1 MNELFNVTT
10 NGDKLTL
17 SARDLHNQLQIHT
30 KFNDWFSRMKEY
42 GFDEGTDFYSFL
54 SESTGGRPATD
65 YQITLDMAKEEIAID
80 TNMENVIENDLLQA
94 IIQQAKELGWLEEEK
109 RATNFEHYFEY
120 LSKLNMSD
128 FALIDGRVVQCL
140 GTHCRGCDFNGDCIE
155 RKFKWLKHPYKKLP
169 YKLSQFEFDIIQTYR
184 DCHES
189 CKISEFKQL
198 IELKDKGYFK
208 CIDHDTKIQDVLKN
222 CEVIQ

>member
-1 MNELFNVTT
+1 MPAIYVRDYCTKCIHMVGTNEHDRLYLDDDGHIQYFNLQ
-10 NGDKLTL
+10 NGCGTPDEYDFVLDPEGHGQNNLPFTEEEQIMYGLSNMGAYFGGVDLKKAQSLTER
-17 SARDLHNQLQIHT
+17 AEKT
-30 KFNDWFSRMKEY
+30 
-42 GFDEGTDFYSFL
+42 
-54 SESTGGRPATD
+54 
-65 YQITLDMAKEEIAID
+65 KEE
-80 TNMENVIENDLLQA
+80 
-94 IIQQAKELGWLEEEK
+94 
-109 RATNFEHYFEY
+109 TNFEHYFEY

-128 FALIDGRVVQCL
+128 FALIDGRVTQCL
-140 GTHCRGCDFNGDCIE
+140 DTVCSECDFNHDCIE
-155 RKFKWLKHPYKKLP
+155 GKFTWLKQPYEKPK
-169 YKLSQFEFDIIQTYR
+169 YKLTKFEFDLIQTYR

>member
-1 MNELFNVTT
+1 M
-10 NGDKLTL
+10 D
-17 SARDLHNQLQIHT
+17 I
-30 KFNDWFSRMKEY
+30 MKAQQMFEALGY
-42 GFDEGTDFYSFL
+42 ECRKSENAIQYL
-54 SESTGGRPATD
+54 SECGNE
-65 YQITLDMAKEEIAID
+65 ITFIFELHRFYKQRNFISLNIDIDEFKAIH
-80 TNMENVIENDLLQA
+80 
-94 IIQQAKELGWLEEEK
+94 QQMKELGWLEEEK
-109 RATNFEHYFEY
+109 KTETNLEHYFEY

-128 FALIDGRVVQCL
+128 FALIDGRVTQCL
-140 GTHCRGCDFNGDCIE
+140 DIVCSECDFNHDCIE
-155 RKFKWLKHPYKKLP
+155 GKFKWLKQPYEKPK
-169 YKLSQFEFDIIQTYR
+169 YKLTKFEFDLIQTYR

>member
-1 MNELFNVTT
+1 MKTKQEYIDTLVCIIKEYYSTIRSPEET
-10 NGDKLTL
+10 N
-17 SARDLHNQLQIHT
+17 
-30 KFNDWFSRMKEY
+30 KFNSYFRL
-42 GFDEGTDFYSFL
+42 F
-54 SESTGGRPATD
+54 
-65 YQITLDMAKEEIAID
+65 
-80 TNMENVIENDLLQA
+80 
-94 IIQQAKELGWLEEEK
+94 KELIDEHFKEK
-109 RATNFEHYFEY
+109 PETNFEHYFEY

-155 RKFKWLKHPYKKLP
+155 RKFKWLKQPYEKLP

-208 CIDHDTKIQDVLKN
+208 CIDHDTKIQDVLEN